1 MVSYRFPVKRLSANK
16 QEPQETKIKKPAR
29 ETLSHKVKE
38 SLRKKQQQ
46 EEEKEE
52 EEVKEE
58 VVSQSLQK
66 RDKNI
71 KENKAMVTG
80 HCKTNWYC
88 LYISLCCAIALL
100 PLMTLLFFFVV
111 SQLAKL
117 FADLST
123 MADLPLTATPPVS
136 INTAPH
142 TISWGSGRG
151 GRGKQSCYTDLYH

>member
-16 QEPQETKIKKPAR
+16 QEPQETEIKKPAR
-29 ETLSHKVKE
+29 ETLSQKVKE

-46 EEEKEE
+46 QEEKEEEE

-71 KENKAMVTG
+71 KENKAMVTS
-80 HCKTNWYC
+80 HCKTTKCCFYVF
-88 LYISLCCAIALL
+88 LCCAIALV
-100 PLMTLLFFFVV
+100 PLMTPLFFFVV

-123 MADLPLTATPPVS
+123 MADLPLSATPPVS
-136 INTAPH
+136 INPAQV
-142 TISWGSGRG
+142 S
-151 GRGKQSCYTDLYH
+151 

>member
-46 EEEKEE
+46 QQEEKEE

-71 KENKAMVTG
+71 KENKAMVTS
-80 HCKTNWYC
+80 HCKTN
-88 LYISLCCAIALL
+88 
-100 PLMTLLFFFVV
+100 
-111 SQLAKL
+111 
-117 FADLST
+117 
-123 MADLPLTATPPVS
+123 
-136 INTAPH
+136 
-142 TISWGSGRG
+142 
-151 GRGKQSCYTDLYH
+151 